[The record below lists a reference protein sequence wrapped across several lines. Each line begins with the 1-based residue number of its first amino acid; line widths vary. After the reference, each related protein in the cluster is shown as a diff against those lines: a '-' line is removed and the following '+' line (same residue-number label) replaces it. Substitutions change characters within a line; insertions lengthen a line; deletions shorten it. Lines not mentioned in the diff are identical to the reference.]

1 MQNLNFSTSSE
12 SPKNLDQVDRIFVKI
27 VTFPFPTE
35 LYIYVPVVMKIF
47 KYGKYWNLKSIE
59 NVLYYH

>member
-1 MQNLNFSTSSE
+1 MQNLNFSTCSE
-12 SPKNLDQVDRIFVKI
+12 SPNNPDQVDIIFVKI
-27 VTFPFPTE
+27 VTFPFPNRT
-35 LYIYVPVVMKIF
+35 LYLPVVMKIF